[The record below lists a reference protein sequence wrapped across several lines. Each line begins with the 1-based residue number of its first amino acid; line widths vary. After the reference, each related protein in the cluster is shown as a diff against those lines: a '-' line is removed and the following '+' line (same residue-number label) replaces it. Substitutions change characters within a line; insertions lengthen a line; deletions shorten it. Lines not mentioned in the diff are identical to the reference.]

1 MSDARGDYRSIFKGT
16 SIFGGVQALQILV
29 NLVRGKFVAMFL
41 GPAGMGVN
49 ALFASSQTTLTQLST
64 CGMNLSMVQEIA
76 SNKDKADDCLAAETA
91 GWATVRMLALAGAV
105 FCALF
110 SVVLSRF
117 TFGTPDYAWQF
128 VLLAVSVYF
137 SVLGQGRYALLQAH
151 RHTARLAGAS
161 LVGPVVG
168 LAVGVPLY
176 YFFGTRGIVPA
187 ITVLSL
193 STYLFYEY
201 QARKAGCAVSA
212 RWDARR
218 HRPVARRLLSLGFTL
233 MLTTLAGTA
242 SIYLLNVI
250 VRGMGDTDT
259 VGLYQAANSITNQYS
274 GLVFAA
280 MAVDYFPRLA
290 SASGNRAAMRR
301 TVNRQSEIVA
311 LIIAPIVTLLIL
323 TAPLVIRILLTEE
336 FAGVAPLMRWMG
348 LGVLIKA
355 LSYPMG
361 YMSFAK
367 GDKTLF
373 FKLEGIWANILFLG
387 CSILGFRLFGLIGL
401 GYAMVAEN
409 ILYLISVRVVCG
421 RVYGY
426 RFSAAASG
434 TYIYAV
440 VAAASVFAAS
450 LLPGAAATV
459 AMCLLSAITV
469 TTAILRLKKLI
480 FK

>member
-1 MSDARGDYRSIFKGT
+1 MTRASSDYRSIFKGT
-16 SIFGGVQALQILV
+16 SIFGGVQMIQVLV

-49 ALFASSQTTLTQLST
+49 ALFGSSQTTLTQLAT
-64 CGMNLSMVQEIA
+64 CGMNLSVVQELA
-76 SNKDKADDCLAAETA
+76 SVKDGETAKAAATA
-91 GWATVRMLALAGAV
+91 GWTTVRMLALAGAM
-105 FCALF
+105 FTALF
-110 SVVLSRF
+110 SGLLSKF
-117 TFGTPDYAWQF
+117 TFGSYDYAWQF

-137 SVLGQGRYALLQAH
+137 SVLGQGRFALLQAD
-151 RHTARLAGAS
+151 RQTVRLAGAS
-161 LVGPVVG
+161 LIGPVVG

-193 STYLFYEY
+193 STYIFYEY
-201 QARKAGCAVSA
+201 QCRKAGCAVAA
-212 RWDARR
+212 RWEPKVHKPIARK
-218 HRPVARRLLSLGFTL
+218 LLSLGFTL
-233 MLTTLAGTA
+233 MMTTLAGTA

-250 VRGMGDTDT
+250 IRNLGDTDS

-274 GLVFAA
+274 GVVFAA

-290 SASGNRAAMRR
+290 AASSNRCAMRR
-301 TVNRQSEIVA
+301 TVNRQSEIVS
-311 LIIAPIVTLLIL
+311 LIIAPLVTLLIL
-323 TAPLVIRILLTEE
+323 TAPLVIRILLTSE
-336 FAGVAPLMRWMG
+336 FEGVTPLMRWMG

-367 GDKTLF
+367 GDKALF

-387 CSILGFRLFGLIGL
+387 CSVAGFGMFGLVGL

-426 RFSAAASG
+426 RMSGAVRG
-434 TYIYAV
+434 TYLYAV
-440 VAAASVFAAS
+440 VAASAVFAAS
-450 LLPGAAATV
+450 MLPPVWDVAVMAAVTLITIITAVLQLRKLL
-459 AMCLLSAITV
+459 
-469 TTAILRLKKLI
+469 RR
-480 FK
+480 